1 MDILE
6 FINGEGTMLIIAGVV
21 VLGLVF
27 QQYKRRKYFRRP
39 KNKKK

>member
-6 FINGEGTMLIIAGVV
+6 FINGKGAMLVLAGVV
-21 VLGLVF
+21 VFALVF
-27 QQYKRRKYFRRP
+27 QQYKKYRYFKRP